1 MSSQKDNKS
10 DRKRPRQN
18 DNELDE
24 KAVKTLQELRE
35 FAVES
40 ATVARMRSETAVDA
54 ADAASTASY
63 KALAAARKAQN
74 AADVASR
81 ASHMLTRLQTAMDEL
96 ATSNKWENPTIS
108 DILLACQQENIKL

>member
-1 MSSQKDNKS
+1 MVPLRDGKVARS
-10 DRKRPRQN
+10 
-18 DNELDE
+18 
-24 KAVKTLQELRE
+24 LQELRE

-74 AADVASR
+74 AAEVATR
-81 ASHMLTRLQTAMDEL
+81 AAHMLTRLQTAMDEL
-96 ATSNKWENPTIS
+96 GTSNKWEN
-108 DILLACQQENIKL
+108 LLFQI